1 MDRGSVSP
9 ASRKNAPYL
18 PIPRPGSEARREFLL
33 LVTELARPRERA
45 VASGYM
51 LQLSALLA
59 YSFAPPARCD
69 AAPSLIGVRQSGA
82 TAATAASVWELS
94 LPFTCASG
102 CGGRVPLFASSSQDR
117 GGAVSGASVA
127 ALKFYKRFISPLN
140 PPGCRFIPTCSEYGQ
155 LAFKQYPPLQAL
167 VLTAW
172 RLVRCN
178 PLHLPKCG
186 YGEDLPRWPPP
197 AYWAGTDRI
206 RTVLDDEESRRAAEY
221 GDDAASPLPNGDPLG
236 IYPSSSASSDLR
248 PGDDAEGE

>member
-1 MDRGSVSP
+1 M
-9 ASRKNAPYL
+9 
-18 PIPRPGSEARREFLL
+18 
-33 LVTELARPRERA
+33 
-45 VASGYM
+45 
-51 LQLSALLA
+51 
-59 YSFAPPARCD
+59 
-69 AAPSLIGVRQSGA
+69 
-82 TAATAASVWELS
+82 
-94 LPFTCASG
+94 
-102 CGGRVPLFASSSQDR
+102 
-117 GGAVSGASVA
+117 SGASVA
-127 ALKFYKRFISPLN
+127 ALKFYKRFISPLI

-155 LAFKQYPPLQAL
+155 LAFRQYPPLQAL